1 MEKIMPVLFVGH
13 GSPMNAIE
21 ENEFTKSWKDISKKI
36 PKPKAILAISAHY
49 EREDTSVTSNEILT
63 TIHDFYGFPR
73 QLYDQKYDCP
83 GSKELII
90 KIKDLIENVSF
101 DSKWGVDHGVWC
113 VLSKMYPDAEIPL
126 VELSINR
133 KLRMRQHYEL
143 GKKLYKLREE
153 GILIFCTGNI
163 VHNLMMARMPG
174 SPYKWA
180 ISFDEKVKKFVTA
193 WDDLKLVNYES
204 IGEDALLS
212 VNSAEHYIPLIY
224 SLGATNENESI
235 SFFCEKI
242 VYATISM
249 RCILFESSV

>member
-1 MEKIMPVLFVGH
+1 
-13 GSPMNAIE
+13 
-21 ENEFTKSWKDISKKI
+21 
-36 PKPKAILAISAHY
+36 
-49 EREDTSVTSNEILT
+49 
-63 TIHDFYGFPR
+63 
-73 QLYDQKYDCP
+73 
-83 GSKELII
+83 
-90 KIKDLIENVSF
+90 
-101 DSKWGVDHGVWC
+101 
-113 VLSKMYPDAEIPL
+113 
-126 VELSINR
+126 
-133 KLRMRQHYEL
+133 MRQHYEL

-163 VHNLMMARMPG
+163 VHNLMMVRMPG
-174 SPYKWA
+174 NPYKWA

-193 WDDLKLVNYES
+193 RDDLKLVNYES

-224 SLGATNENESI
+224 SLGATNENENI

>member
-13 GSPMNAIE
+13 GSPMNAVE
-21 ENEFTKSWKDISKKI
+21 NNEFTRSWEDISQKI
-36 PKPKAILAISAHY
+36 PRPVAILAISAHY
-49 EREDTSVTSNEILT
+49 EREDTSVTSNEILK

-83 GSKELII
+83 GSKELVL
-90 KIKDLIENVSF
+90 KIKDLIESVNF

-113 VLSKMYPDAEIPL
+113 VLSKMYPNAGIPL

-133 KLRMRQHYEL
+133 KLSMQQHYEL

-153 GILIFCTGNI
+153 GIFIFCTGNI
-163 VHNLMMARMPG
+163 VHNLMMAKMSG

-180 ISFDEKVKKFVTA
+180 MSFDEKVKKFVTA
-193 WDDLKLVNYES
+193 RDDLKLVNYKL

-224 SLGATNENESI
+224 SLGATNKNENV
-235 SFFCEKI
+235 SFFCEEI
-242 VYATISM
+242 VYAAISM
-249 RCILFESSV
+249 RCILFES